1 MTNLSRAIQLDN
13 KGQAMV
19 EMAFVIFLLVLLVFG
34 MTEFGRAM
42 YTKNT
47 LNNAARAGARAA
59 VVTSDIANA
68 GPVPLN
74 ADCTSYVTPC
84 TANNCIYQ
92 GVCNNIVAGIDKTTV
107 QVTVSG
113 VGNADKA
120 ITVQVQAPFN
130 PVLDLMRRMIGGT
143 LSGQT
148 TMRYE

>member
-1 MTNLSRAIQLDN
+1 
-13 KGQAMV
+13 MV
-19 EMAFVIFLLVLLVFG
+19 EMALVIGLLVLLVFG

-47 LNNAARAGARAA
+47 LTNAARAGARAA
-59 VVTSDIANA
+59 VVTSGIANA
-68 GPVPLN
+68 GPVTLSSV
-74 ADCTSYVTPC
+74 CTSYGTPTTPC

-92 GVCNNIVAGIDKTTV
+92 GVCNNIVAGIQTPV

-113 VGNADKA
+113 VGNADRA

-143 LSGQT
+143 LSGRT

>member
-1 MTNLSRAIQLDN
+1 MTILSREIRLNN

-19 EMAFVIFLLVLLVFG
+19 EMALVIGFLIVLIFG

-59 VVTSDIANA
+59 VVTSGITNA
-68 GPVPLN
+68 GPVTLST
-74 ADCTSYVTPC
+74 DCTSYGTTSC

-92 GVCNNIVAGIDKTTV
+92 GVCNSIVAGIQSPV
-107 QVTVSG
+107 QVTVAG

-130 PVLDLMRRMIGGT
+130 PVLNLMKSMISGT
-143 LSGQT
+143 LSGQA